1 MAAASDSFVVELL
14 SRVDQIWAPVIS
26 VLGRSPESAPPGL
39 RARWWADKVSTL
51 AAGVSATPRFMGKAA
66 DLLPLQ
72 NTVGAA
78 MQSLVVL
85 GVAREHGLTGAE
97 HRAERVSVLARVLLE
112 RELTAERVTEL
123 LRGGVAPYVDEALG
137 KPEDRKGITGSVRAL
152 LSVAGLLG
160 RIDDLLDAR
169 PKGRLPFRM
178 LSALPVVGVVG
189 GYAAEHGALRKAAVA
204 TRLALRGGVEADA
217 GAAQPDGEDQAAG

>member
-1 MAAASDSFVVELL
+1 VTGVAPASDAFVVELL
-14 SRVDQIWAPVIS
+14 SRVDQIWTPVIS
-26 VLGRSPESAPPGL
+26 VLGRSPESAPTGL

-51 AAGVSATPRFMGKAA
+51 AAGVSATPRFMGKVA

-85 GVAREHGLTGAE
+85 GVAHEHGISGAAG
-97 HRAERVSVLARVLLE
+97 RAERVSLLARILVS
-112 RELTAERVTEL
+112 RDLTAEQVTAL
-123 LRGGVAPYVDEALG
+123 LRGGVTPYVDEALG
-137 KPEDRKGITGSVRAL
+137 KPQDRKGVTGSVRAL

-169 PKGRLPFRM
+169 PKGRLPFRV

-204 TRLALRGGVEADA
+204 TRMALRSDADQD
-217 GAAQPDGEDQAAG
+217 GGEDQAAG